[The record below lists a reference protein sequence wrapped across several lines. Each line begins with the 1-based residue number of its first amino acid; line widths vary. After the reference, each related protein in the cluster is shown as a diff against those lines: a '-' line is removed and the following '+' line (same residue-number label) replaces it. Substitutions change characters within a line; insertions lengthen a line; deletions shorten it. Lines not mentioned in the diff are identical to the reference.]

1 MARRDYT
8 NAVRWL
14 QTARP
19 RRIRAGAF
27 SMRCF
32 GGSFLAGTLVIG
44 LIAFVSPGSFGVPGR
59 RVLSSGVWTWALLA
73 AVALGGVGLLANRRR
88 LTWLYR
94 RIREPYRRPFAGDDA
109 FEGASDA
116 LARCPAPM
124 HTRWAVS
131 WIYLPTALAV
141 AGVTFAFSTAYFVIS
156 AILSGGRISWMEPA
170 LAGINAALS
179 LTSWSLGAVRLS
191 TWRLAVAIHREVTGR
206 YLG

>member
-1 MARRDYT
+1 MARRDYA

-14 QTARP
+14 RTTRP
-19 RRIRAGAF
+19 RHIRLGAL

-32 GGSFLAGTLVIG
+32 GGSFLAGTFVIG

-59 RVLSSGVWTWALLA
+59 RVLSSGVWTWALIG
-73 AVALGGVGLLANRRR
+73 AVAVAALGLLANRRR
-88 LTWLYR
+88 VTWLYR
-94 RIREPYRRPFAGDDA
+94 RIREPYRRPFAGEDA
-109 FEGASDA
+109 FEEASNA
-116 LARCPAPM
+116 LAQCPDAM
-124 HTRWAVS
+124 QTRWAVS

-156 AILSGGRISWMEPA
+156 AILSGGRISWMEPT

-179 LTSWSLGAVRLS
+179 LAAWSLGAVRLS
-191 TWRLAVAIHREVTGR
+191 TWRLAVAVHREVTGR